1 VYHLELTP
9 LHHDEGV
16 NGYFL
21 VHLFRD
27 YVYRYDPANY
37 HGPTLY
43 YFALPSAYLFGLNTF
58 AIRMVTAAFGVGTV
72 WLALKLRSHLGYP
85 AALIAASLIAV
96 SPGAVYL
103 SRYFIHETLFVFFTL
118 AMVTAALR
126 YHDEPARSHLV
137 IVAVWAALLFATK
150 ETALISAAVLLAA
163 FPLAAVYIRFRGRV
177 RSEPSTPAQ
186 TSSEWPL
193 IVEVDGKGTGLL
205 NRRGIRKLV
214 AHWITPT
221 ACFVLISGLL
231 YSSFLS
237 NPRGVVD
244 ALRTVE
250 FWVRTGRSEHTHA
263 WYQYLG
269 WLWQEESPLLVLGA
283 IGAVVAVWRAD
294 SRFGIAAALWATALI
309 LAYSILPYKTPWLTL
324 NFIIPLALVGSYG
337 VIAICKGGGAVWRR
351 LFAGA
356 LVLSALAI
364 LAYRSVSLSFYH
376 YDDESYAYVYG
387 HTRREFLSLVQ
398 KVEDLAG
405 QSGQGRD
412 ISIAVTSTDY
422 WPLPWYLRDYTSVG
436 YYGKVMNSTD
446 ALVIGSEGQAAEL
459 ELLLGEQ
466 YQRLDS
472 YMLRPGVNLVIY
484 ARRGTFN
491 VN

>member
-43 YFALPSAYLFGLNTF
+43 YFALPSAYLLGLTTF
-58 AIRMVTAAFGVGTV
+58 AIRMVTAAFGIATVG
-72 WLALKLRSHLGYP
+72 LALRLRSYLGYP
-85 AALIAASLIAV
+85 AALVAASLIAV

-103 SRYFIHETLFVFFTL
+103 SRYFIHETLFVFFTVAML
-118 AMVTAALR
+118 AAALR
-126 YHDEPARSHLV
+126 YHDEPARRHLV
-137 IVAVWAALLFATK
+137 VVAVWAALLFATK
-150 ETALISAAVLLAA
+150 ETALVSAAVLLAA
-163 FPLAAVYIRFRGRV
+163 FPLAAVYIRLRARA
-177 RSEPSTPAQ
+177 RSEPSTSPQ
-186 TSSEWPL
+186 TSNELPL
-193 IVEVDGKGTGLL
+193 VAGVDCNQP
-205 NRRGIRKLV
+205 NRRRIGKPV
-214 AHWITPT
+214 ARWIPPT
-221 ACFVLISGLL
+221 VCFVLISGLL

-237 NPRGVVD
+237 NPGGAVD
-244 ALRTVE
+244 ALRTVG
-250 FWVRTGRSEHTHA
+250 FWIRTGTNEHTHA

-269 WLWQEESPLLVLGA
+269 WLWQEESPLLMLGV
-283 IGAVVAVWRAD
+283 IGTVVAVWRAD
-294 SRFGIAAALWATALI
+294 SRFSIAAALWATALI

-324 NFIIPLALVGSYG
+324 NFIIPLALIAGYG
-337 VIAICKGGGAVWRR
+337 VVAICKGSRAVWRR

-376 YDDESYAYVYG
+376 YDDDRYGYVYA

-405 QSGQGRD
+405 QSGKGRD
-412 ISIAVTSTDY
+412 ISITVTSTDY
-422 WPLPWYLRDYTSVG
+422 WPLPWYLRDYTTVG
-436 YYGKVMNSTD
+436 YYGKVIKSTD
-446 ALVIGSEGQAAEL
+446 ALVIGSEGQAPEL
-459 ELLLGEQ
+459 EPLLGEQ

-472 YMLRPGVNLVIY
+472 YLLRPGVNLVLY
-484 ARRGTFN
+484 ARQDVFN

>member
-43 YFALPSAYLFGLNTF
+43 YFALPSAYLFGLTTF
-58 AIRMVTAAFGVGTV
+58 AIRMVTAAFGVATV

-163 FPLAAVYIRFRGRV
+163 FPVAAVYIRLRARAQP
-177 RSEPSTPAQ
+177 EPSTPSQASNQ
-186 TSSEWPL
+186 VPL
-193 IVEVDGKGTGLL
+193 IVGGNGNLTVL

-214 AHWITPT
+214 AHWITPA

-250 FWVRTGRSEHTHA
+250 FWIRTGRSEHTHA

-294 SRFGIAAALWATALI
+294 SRFGIAAALWATGLI

-324 NFIIPLALVGSYG
+324 NFIIPIALVGSYG
-337 VIAICKGGGAVWRR
+337 VIAISKGFGAVWRR

-356 LVLSALAI
+356 LVLAALAI

-398 KVEDLAG
+398 KVDDLAG
-405 QSGQGRD
+405 QSGKGRD

-436 YYGKVMNSTD
+436 YYGKVIKSTD
-446 ALVIGSEGQAAEL
+446 ALVIGSEGQEPEL
-459 ELLLGEQ
+459 EPLLDEQ

-472 YMLRPGVNLVIY
+472 YVLRPGVNLVLY
-484 ARRGTFN
+484 ARRDTFN